1 MKSRAPCTN
10 PARKD
15 KIAPIR
21 RLTTMLTAKQKRR
34 ENIAEYILYL
44 WQLED
49 LLRALEFSA
58 EKIYSTLVEPH
69 EELDADGKQA
79 LFFWYMDMVNLLR
92 TEGKEKAGHLDHT
105 LHLIADLNDLHLH
118 LLKAPAGRELQY
130 DRTYAPL
137 APELPKLKAAIAGE
151 SGMAMDGIS
160 DMEACFRALYSVMLC
175 RLKGTAVPDDG
186 PAAEKKAEAAERY
199 VKDVLEVVSP
209 LVARLAAIY
218 NAAERG
224 ELDLYKDMA

>member
-1 MKSRAPCTN
+1 
-10 PARKD
+10 
-15 KIAPIR
+15 
-21 RLTTMLTAKQKRR
+21 MLTAKQKRR

-49 LLRALEFSA
+49 MLRALELSP

-69 EELDADGKQA
+69 TELDQEQKQA
-79 LFFWYMDMVNLLR
+79 LFFWYMDMVNLLK

-118 LLKAPAGRELQY
+118 LLKAPAGHEQGY
-130 DRTYAPL
+130 DKVYAAL
-137 APELPKLKAAIAGE
+137 APELPKLKSAIAGE
-151 SGMAMDGIS
+151 SDMAAEGIS

-175 RLKGTAVPDDG
+175 RLKGTAAKDDG
-186 PAAEKKAEAAERY
+186 PGAEKKAEAAERY

-209 LVARLAAIY
+209 VVARLAAIHR
-218 NAAERG
+218 AAERG